1 MIFNFFGEL
10 YICYAAKLTFRLFA
24 CRKNVLRANEIFMQ
38 ERIRSRILEL
48 PEMLFI
54 QTKL

>member
-10 YICYAAKLTFRLFA
+10 YICYAAKLTFWLFA

-38 ERIRSRILEL
+38 ERIRSRLEL

>member
-1 MIFNFFGEL
+1 LHIE
-10 YICYAAKLTFRLFA
+10 
-24 CRKNVLRANEIFMQ
+24 KNVLRANEIFMQ